1 MSEITVRQAIQKGL
15 MEALDSDPNVFIMGE
30 DIGAYGGAYAITSGF
45 LEKYGPERIKDTPIS
60 EAAFIGA
67 GIGSAAAGLK
77 PVVELMSISFS
88 LVGFD
93 QIVNMAA
100 NIRYMSG
107 GQVNVPMVIRA
118 PTGAGMQLGATHSQ
132 SFETWLCEVP
142 GLKVVAPSNPS
153 DALGLIRS
161 SIKDPNPVIYAE
173 SAGLYG
179 LKGEV
184 NDKYYEV
191 EIGKADIKIVGE
203 DITLVSYG
211 HGMPMLAKVSE
222 ELKSRGVSSEVIDLR
237 SLSPMDYKTVNESVQ
252 KTGRALLLD
261 TARKTGGVMAEL
273 AASVQESSGD
283 YLDGPL
289 LRVGSEDVP
298 WPYNRKLEQHA
309 MSSVP
314 KILKQIEIGYSL

>member
-15 MEALDSDPNVFIMGE
+15 MEALDSDPDVFIMGE

-77 PVVELMSISFS
+77 PIVELMSISFS

-184 NDKYYEV
+184 NDKYYEI

-211 HGMPMLAKVSE
+211 HGMPMLEKVSE
-222 ELKSRGVSSEVIDLR
+222 ELKSIGVSSEVIDLR
-237 SLSPMDYKTVNESVQ
+237 SLSPMDYETVNKSVQ

-283 YLDGPL
+283 YLDGSL

-314 KILKQIEIGYSL
+314 KILKQIKIGYSL

>member
-1 MSEITVRQAIQKGL
+1 MSEITVRQSIQKGL
-15 MEALDSDPNVFIMGE
+15 AEALDADPNVFIMGE
-30 DIGAYGGAYAITSGF
+30 DIGDYGGAYAITSGF
-45 LEKYGPERIKDTPIS
+45 LEKYGSERIKDTPIS

-77 PVVELMSISFS
+77 PIIELMSISFS
-88 LVGFD
+88 LVAFD

-107 GQVNVPMVIRA
+107 GQINVPMVIRA

-179 LKGEV
+179 LKGDV
-184 NDKYYEV
+184 SDKYYEV
-191 EIGKADIKIVGE
+191 EIGKADIRATGD

-211 HGMPMLAKVSE
+211 HGMPMLEKVAE
-222 ELKSRGVSSEVIDLR
+222 ELNSKGVSSEVIDLR
-237 SLSPMDYKTVNESVQ
+237 SLSPMDYETVNTSVQ

-261 TARKTGGVMAEL
+261 TSRKTGGVMAEL

-289 LRVGSEDVP
+289 LRVGGEDVP

>member
-15 MEALDSDPNVFIMGE
+15 MEALDSDPDVFIMGE

-77 PVVELMSISFS
+77 PIVELMSISFS

-184 NDKYYEV
+184 NDKYYEI

-211 HGMPMLAKVSE
+211 HGMPMLEKVSE
-222 ELKSRGVSSEVIDLR
+222 ELKSIGVSSEVIDLR
-237 SLSPMDYKTVNESVQ
+237 SLSPMDYETVNKSVQ

-314 KILKQIEIGYSL
+314 KILKQIKIGYSL

>member
-1 MSEITVRQAIQKGL
+1 
-15 MEALDSDPNVFIMGE
+15 
-30 DIGAYGGAYAITSGF
+30 
-45 LEKYGPERIKDTPIS
+45 
-60 EAAFIGA
+60 
-67 GIGSAAAGLK
+67 
-77 PVVELMSISFS
+77 
-88 LVGFD
+88 
-93 QIVNMAA
+93 
-100 NIRYMSG
+100 
-107 GQVNVPMVIRA
+107 MVIRA

-142 GLKVVAPSNPS
+142 GLKVVAPSNPF

-161 SIKDPNPVIYAE
+161 SIKDSNPVIYAE

-179 LKGEV
+179 LKGDV
-184 NDKYYEV
+184 DDKYYEV
-191 EIGKADIKIVGE
+191 EIGKADIRTVGD

-211 HGMPMLAKVSE
+211 HGMPMLEKVAE
-222 ELKSRGVSSEVIDLR
+222 ELGSRGVSSEVIDLR
-237 SLSPMDYKTVNESVQ
+237 SLSPMDYETVNKSVQ

-261 TARKTGGVMAEL
+261 TSRKTGGVMAEL